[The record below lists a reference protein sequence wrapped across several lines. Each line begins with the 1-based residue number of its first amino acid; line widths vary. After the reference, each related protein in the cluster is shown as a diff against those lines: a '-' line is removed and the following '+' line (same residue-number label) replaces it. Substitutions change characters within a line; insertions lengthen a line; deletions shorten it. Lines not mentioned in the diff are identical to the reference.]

1 LIRLLIESG
10 IWKKSVNYKMGIKT
24 FLEIEREE
32 KQKIFN
38 LLPEIIKLEFERSLN
53 E

>member
-1 LIRLLIESG
+1 
-10 IWKKSVNYKMGIKT
+10 
-24 FLEIEREE
+24 LEIEREE

-53 E
+53 EWLCNITNTWQN